1 MSELTAIDILIDPD
15 EAAMQRA
22 REVNGRLL
30 ESVPLPKGWAL
41 DDTHRPHITTLQR
54 YVRTADLDQLYDA
67 VEKAVEA
74 TDMASLSYTATKI
87 THADWGF
94 PGIAPTVLMVE
105 VGDKVL
111 DFQAA
116 LLAAISPFVE
126 SGGTAAAFVAD
137 PGEEISP
144 TIVEWVEKFVPDQ
157 IGAGKYFPHLTV
169 GVATFDDLKV
179 IEAEPFEAFA
189 VSPAGVA
196 VYHLGNN
203 GTARELLKSFPGRR

>member
-1 MSELTAIDILIDPD
+1 MSGLTAIDILIDPD
-15 EAAMQRA
+15 EEAMKRA
-22 REVNGRLL
+22 REVNARLL
-30 ESVPLPKGWAL
+30 ESVPLPQGWAL
-41 DDTHRPHITTLQR
+41 DDTHQPHVTTLQR
-54 YVRTADLDQLYDA
+54 YVRTADLDQVYDA
-67 VEKAVEA
+67 IEKTLAASDLGALEYKAV
-74 TDMASLSYTATKI
+74 KI

-105 VGDKVL
+105 TNDAVL
-111 DFQAA
+111 DFQAH

-144 TIVEWVEKFVPDQ
+144 TIIDWVEKFVPDQ

-189 VSPAGVA
+189 VHPASVA

-203 GTARELLKSFPGRR
+203 GTARKLLKNWPGVA

>member
-15 EAAMQRA
+15 EGAMKRA
-22 REVNGRLL
+22 REVNAHLL
-30 ESVPLPKGWAL
+30 ESVPLPNGWAL

-54 YVRTADLDQLYDA
+54 YVRSADLGRVFDA
-67 VEKAVEA
+67 VERTVAA
-74 TDMASLSYTATKI
+74 ADLGSLAYTATKI

-94 PGIAPTVLMVE
+94 PGIAPTVLAVE
-105 VGDKVL
+105 TNDAVL
-111 DFQAA
+111 DFQAE
-116 LLAAISPFVE
+116 LLASISPFVE

-137 PGEEISP
+137 AGEVISP
-144 TIVEWVEKFVPDQ
+144 TIVDWVEKFVPDQ
-157 IGAGKYFPHLTV
+157 IGKGRYLPHLTV

-189 VSPAGVA
+189 VRPASVA

-203 GTARELLKSFPGRR
+203 GTARKLLKAWPASP

>member
-15 EAAMQRA
+15 EAAMVRA
-22 REVNGRLL
+22 REVNARLL

-54 YVRTADLDQLYDA
+54 YVRTADLDKLYDA
-67 VEKAVEA
+67 VEKTVEA
-74 TDMASLSYTATKI
+74 TDMASLSYKAMKI

-94 PGIAPTVLMVE
+94 PGVAPTVLMVE

-116 LLAAISPFVE
+116 LLAAITPFVE

-137 PGEEISP
+137 PGETIEP
-144 TIVEWVEKFVPDQ
+144 TIIDWVEKFVPDQ
-157 IGAGKYFPHLTV
+157 IGAGKYYPHLTV

-189 VSPAGVA
+189 VSPARVA